1 MLAKSCLSVVAGD
14 GGAAHLPEREPLGG
28 AEVRGQRAAE
38 PEGAAAGRW
47 HGGRSRADTERLP
60 GFAAR
65 SLLGRARH
73 G

>member
-14 GGAAHLPEREPLGG
+14 GGSAHRAEGWAFGG
-28 AEVRGQRAAE
+28 AKVRGQRAAE